1 MIAEL
6 AALMLTCAP
15 NIHPVTLKAVI
26 RHESRLNPYA
36 IGVNN
41 KEHRLKSQ
49 PDTLGGAKEIVQ
61 DLIKLGIDFD
71 AGLGQI
77 NVRNWKWLG
86 LTPKTVFDPC
96 TNLQAAQAVLTDC
109 YARATRQFKA
119 QQTALRAALSCY
131 NTGNFQRGFG
141 NGYVSEVLAQAGIK
155 VPAIEATPTD
165 SQPSD
170 AKQTTKQAVTKQPG
184 GDPDGFTAHPTPDG
198 FTPPQP
204 PAPETTPAST

>member
-49 PDTLGGAKEIVQ
+49 PGTLGDAKEIVQ
-61 DLIKLGIDFD
+61 DFIKLGIDFD

-77 NVRNWKWLG
+77 NVRNWQWLG

-96 TNLQAAQAVLTDC
+96 TNLQAAQTVLTDC

-141 NGYVSEVLAQAGIK
+141 NGYVNKILTQAGIK
-155 VPAIEATPTD
+155 VPAIEAAPKG

-170 AKQTTKQAVTKQPG
+170 TKPAIKKQPG

-204 PAPETTPAST
+204 PATETTPAST